1 MHLKELHSTCCLSRH
16 FYFNINI
23 ISSKSSIFL
32 DAYLLY
38 NIESSTR
45 FTSAS
50 WRCVKHFIC
59 HRKLISQIIYI
70 FLRELL
76 RPDQNKKLLFL
87 RLSSVFNRNITTCT
101 ILTSVID
108 GRFLLYLVCVQYS
121 IIKVRSLYN

>member
-87 RLSSVFNRNITTCT
+87 RLSSVFNRNITTWHNSYFSYWWQISSLPGLCT
-101 ILTSVID
+101 I
-108 GRFLLYLVCVQYS
+108 QYYKS
-121 IIKVRSLYN
+121 KITL